1 MLQDD
6 FVLQVTNLS
15 VNQVLPVQPVD
26 LVTEDELV
34 HKVTRVLSVLL
45 VPQAYVASSKTTE
58 VFPVPLVTLA
68 PLVSAVQPATQ
79 VVQVYVVTP
88 VLLVDTATPVSQ
100 VKMAVE
106 VLLAVGV
113 LLVLQVKMLS

>member
-45 VPQAYVASSKTTE
+45 VPQAYVVSSKTTE

-68 PLVSAVQPATQ
+68 PLVSEVQPATQ
-79 VVQVYVVTP
+79 VVQVFVVTP

-106 VLLAVGV
+106 VLLAVGA
-113 LLVLQVKMLS
+113 LLVLQVQMLS